1 MAGFLES
8 IDLVKRE
15 ADGAGHVE
23 HHRQMIGRDRT
34 TRRWRSSV
42 GGLTIRAPALNF
54 QA

>member
-23 HHRQMIGRDRT
+23 HHRQMIGDRS
-34 TRRWRSSV
+34 TRGWRSSV